1 MACLLA
7 ALAWQAGAA
16 PLSDAELDA
25 RAHTLSQQLRCLVC
39 QNQTLADSNAD
50 LAVDLR
56 RQIRAQLAQGA
67 SDTAIKE
74 YLVQRYGDFVLY
86 DPPFKRSTWL
96 LWLGP
101 FGLLMAVAGWLW
113 WRWTRLPSPPAPCM
127 SHNSVWMHQIDGPML
142 WATAQVRGRARIGAS
157 ISW

>member
-1 MACLLA
+1 M
-7 ALAWQAGAA
+7 
-16 PLSDAELDA
+16 SDAELDA
-25 RAHTLSQQLRCLVC
+25 RVHALSQQLRCLVC

-56 RQIRAQLAQGA
+56 RQMRAQLAQGA

-101 FGLLMAVAGWLW
+101 FGLLVGVAGWLW
-113 WRWTRLPSPPAPCM
+113 WRWRRLPS
-127 SHNSVWMHQIDGPML
+127 
-142 WATAQVRGRARIGAS
+142 
-157 ISW
+157 

>member
-1 MACLLA
+1 M
-7 ALAWQAGAA
+7 
-16 PLSDAELDA
+16 SDAELDA
-25 RAHTLSQQLRCLVC
+25 RVHALSQQLRCLVC

-56 RQIRAQLAQGA
+56 RQMRAQLAQGA

-101 FGLLMAVAGWLW
+101 FGLLVGVAGWLW
-113 WRWTRLPSPPAPCM
+113 WRWRRLPSPRPLSRLRERGANRRERGA
-127 SHNSVWMHQIDGPML
+127 SQRERLLEAFGAAARQAAGT
-142 WATAQVRGRARIGAS
+142 ATAK
-157 ISW
+157 